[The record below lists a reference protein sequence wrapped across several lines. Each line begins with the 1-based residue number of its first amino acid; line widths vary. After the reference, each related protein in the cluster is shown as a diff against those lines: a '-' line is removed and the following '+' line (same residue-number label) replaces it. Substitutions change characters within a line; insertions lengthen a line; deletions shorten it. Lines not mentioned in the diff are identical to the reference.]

1 MLKFEI
7 KKNIKIFTF
16 LSIIYLLI
24 SLLILKKM
32 NFNIAVINSLLFSY
46 FINFIDVCIDLFF
59 QTKNVSDNKKF
70 IKNVLI
76 SISIKMFVFLLL
88 VLLTILIF
96 EINKIFFVISLFIL
110 YFTILLIKVLLL
122 NSQKRMV

>member
-59 QTKNVSDNKKF
+59 QTKNVSDNKKI

>member
-24 SLLILKKM
+24 SILILKKM

-46 FINFIDVCIDLFF
+46 FINFIDVFIDLFF

-70 IKNVLI
+70 IQNVLI

-88 VLLTILIF
+88 VLLTLLIF

>member
-1 MLKFEI
+1 MIKFEI
-7 KKNIKIFTF
+7 KKNIKIYTF

-46 FINFIDVCIDLFF
+46 FINFIDVFIDLFF

-70 IKNVLI
+70 IQNVLI

-122 NSQKRMV
+122 NSQK

>member
-1 MLKFEI
+1 MIKFEI
-7 KKNIKIFTF
+7 KKNIKIYTF

-32 NFNIAVINSLLFSY
+32 NFNISVINSLLFSY
-46 FINFIDVCIDLFF
+46 FINFIDVFIDLFF

-70 IKNVLI
+70 IQNVLI

-122 NSQKRMV
+122 NSQK

>member
-1 MLKFEI
+1 MIKFEI
-7 KKNIKIFTF
+7 KKNIKIYTF

-32 NFNIAVINSLLFSY
+32 NFNISVINSLLFSY
-46 FINFIDVCIDLFF
+46 FINFIDVFIDLFF

-70 IKNVLI
+70 IQNVLI

-88 VLLTILIF
+88 VLLTLLIF

-122 NSQKRMV
+122 NSQK

>member
-1 MLKFEI
+1 
-7 KKNIKIFTF
+7 
-16 LSIIYLLI
+16 
-24 SLLILKKM
+24 M

-59 QTKNVSDNKKF
+59 QTKNVSDNKKI